1 MSGLFDGLRVS
12 LNSLSNWQTAMSVIS
27 DNVANVNTEGYSR
40 KRIIMESLPGEML
53 PYGTLTN
60 GAEISRIQSVRD
72 GFLERR
78 ILAELQELGTLKG
91 QEFGLRQIESIFSG
105 VGAGIPDQLSVFYNS
120 FLELSADPS
129 SITLRQ
135 GVISSGENLASA
147 IRDTA
152 HNLDTL
158 DLDSRAQIK
167 DSVKKV
173 NELLNRIARIN
184 DELGAAE
191 ARGID
196 GGALLDERNRL
207 VRELS
212 EEIGILTYTTESG
225 TQVITTTS
233 GKNLLAGSRVT
244 ELEVADAAAG
254 PQITY
259 KGQDITAEIKSG
271 KLGGYLNFQFTH
283 LPTFKTALNNFATEL
298 AASVNAVHQ
307 NGIDLDGNAGV
318 DFFSVTSGNEA
329 RSIAVELTDPRTV
342 AASAPGTGVG
352 DGTIAQ
358 QIADLRDQTAAGL
371 GDQSLNGFYS
381 QLIFEVGLENRF
393 VVGSLETQSSI
404 LSDLSA
410 QRESISGVSLDEEA
424 VNLLQFQRSYQASA
438 RVIQVIDLLL
448 EETINL
454 IR

>member
-40 KRIIMESLPGEML
+40 KRVILESLPGEVL

-78 ILAELQELGTLKG
+78 ILVELQELGTLKG
-91 QEFGLRQIESIFSG
+91 QEFGLKQIESIFSG
-105 VGAGIPDQLSVFYNS
+105 VGAGIPDQLSTFYNS

-129 SITLRQ
+129 SIALRQ

-173 NELLNRIARIN
+173 NELLTRIAQIN
-184 DELGAAE
+184 DQLGASE

-212 EEIGILTYTTESG
+212 EEIGILTYNTESG
-225 TQVITTTS
+225 TQVITTAS
-233 GKNLLAGSRVT
+233 GKNLLTGSRVT

-254 PQITY
+254 PQILY
-259 KGQDITAEIKSG
+259 KGQDITTEIRSG
-271 KLGGYLNFQFTH
+271 KLGGYLSFQLNH
-283 LPTFKTALNNFATEL
+283 LPTFKTALNTFAAEL
-298 AASVNAVHQ
+298 AAGVNAVHQ
-307 NGIDLDGNAGV
+307 NGIDLDGNAGG
-318 DFFSVTSGNEA
+318 DFFIATPGNEA
-329 RSIAVELTDPRTV
+329 RTISVDLSDPRTV
-342 AASAPGTGVG
+342 AASAPGTGIG

-358 QIADLRDQTAAGL
+358 GIADLRDQKTAGL

-381 QLIFEVGLENRF
+381 ELIFEVGLENRF
-393 VVGSLETQSSI
+393 VEGSLETQSSI
-404 LSDLSA
+404 IADLSA
-410 QRESISGVSLDEEA
+410 QRESVSGVSLDEEA

-438 RVIQVIDLLL
+438 RVIQVIDILL